1 MNFSY
6 IIKSIILSLSVF
18 IIIISIAFIS
28 TQKTFVDNNNYAIKD
43 SLKESINI
51 AEYRINN
58 NIEFDINELI
68 KNTIINY
75 VQNNNINVD
84 EVTFEISLDEEKNI
98 VTTTISTS
106 KDLFNNTSKSSYT
119 FSYQILERWDNFG
132 YRKFTK

>member
-28 TQKTFVDNNNYAIKD
+28 TQKTFVDNNNYSIKD

-119 FSYQILERWDNFG
+119 FSYQILER
-132 YRKFTK
+132 

>member
-119 FSYQILERWDNFG
+119 FSYQILER
-132 YRKFTK
+132 